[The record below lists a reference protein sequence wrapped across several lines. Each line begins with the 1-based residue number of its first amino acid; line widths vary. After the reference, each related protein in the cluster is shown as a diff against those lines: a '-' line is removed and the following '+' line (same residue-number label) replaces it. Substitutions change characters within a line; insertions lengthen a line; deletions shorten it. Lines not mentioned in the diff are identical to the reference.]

1 MARRSEYPDTPQ
13 VGVGAV
19 LVRDGGVLLIKRA
32 SPPSQGMW
40 AIPGGRLELGETL
53 QQAAERE
60 LREET
65 GIVARAGKPIYT
77 FDVIQRDERGRVRF
91 HYVIVDLWME
101 YIAGEI
107 CAGDDAEE
115 VSWITP
121 QELSILPIHPAT
133 RALLKRIMAS
143 QLTNASGTTE
153 MQQLRHPECV
163 AELIS
168 AARAWLH
175 EEPGSIDR
183 LKAAVYALEY
193 LNSE

>member
-1 MARRSEYPDTPQ
+1 MMTARHSEYPDAPR

-19 LVRDGGVLLIKRA
+19 LVRDGRVLLIKRA

-40 AIPGGRLELGETL
+40 AIPGGRVELGETL

-65 GIVARAGKPIYT
+65 GIIARAGKPIYT
-77 FDVIQRDERGRVRF
+77 FDVIQRDEIGRVRF

-115 VSWITP
+115 ASWITP

-133 RALLKRIMAS
+133 RVLLDQIMAS
-143 QLTNASGTTE
+143 QPMDASA
-153 MQQLRHPECV
+153 PEIPLPYYSPLIV
-163 AELIS
+163 ELLS
-168 AARAWLH
+168 AARAWLR
-175 EEPGSIDR
+175 EEPDSTDR
-183 LKAAVYALEY
+183 LKAAVRALE
-193 LNSE
+193 E